1 MIMAEVF
8 ICAESLLLNTTITGV
23 SLLFVEAFLKWIN
36 EIIVNLIGRLEFGW
50 LVWRDLA
57 WILRILWNAACNCL

>member
-36 EIIVNLIGRLEFGW
+36 
-50 LVWRDLA
+50 
-57 WILRILWNAACNCL
+57 